1 MSYSHIFMLMDYDI
15 VKGLILE
22 GINLQ
27 LTFIWTYNDLF
38 IMFLSTALAYRFR
51 QITTKIQSVS
61 DAKVG
66 NEITWKKLREDYDKL
81 CRFCKA
87 LDEQISY
94 IVLLAFASD
103 LFFILVQLCSSLKR
117 MRNNWER
124 FYFYWSFGLLILRTV
139 CLCLIGA
146 KVNDESIKPLPILNS
161 VPSDIYNIEIQRLI
175 QQIASTPVAITG
187 KNIFSITKGLILS
200 IAGAIVTY
208 ELVLVQFNGN
218 ALNGAPESTGRCPDY
233 VYHSPTTMKIEPL
246 DKTSKME
253 KPMTP
258 VNRESATLPKV
269 KTSLENHN
277 SHKSFSKMLILAQVF
292 GFLPAQGILGPDFRS
307 LHFTW
312 KSARVGYTVL
322 TILGATF
329 ISGMQLYK
337 IFAKGLDLMEANRFF
352 FNFSGVIAGCL
363 FLNLARNW
371 PVLMKDWGTVEL
383 SITALAC
390 RFSQITA
397 RIQSVADAK
406 IDTEIIWKNL
416 REDYNRLCRL
426 CRRVDEVISYIVL
439 LTFASDLFF
448 ILVQLF
454 NSLKQMRNDLERLYF
469 YWSFGLL
476 ILRTVCLCLFGA
488 KVNDESTKPI
498 LILNSVPSNVYNL
511 EIQRFI
517 QQIGTSEVAITG
529 KNFFS
534 ITRGLILSIAGAIV
548 TYELVLIQF
557 NDSLLTST
565 PEDTGSCPVYV

>member
-1 MSYSHIFMLMDYDI
+1 LEKYNSHTSFSKMLILVQTFGFFPVQGISGPDFRSLNFTWKSVRVVYAVLTILGSTFITVMQLYKIVGKGLDLREAFRFSINFSGLISGCLFLNLAKNWPVLMKNWSTVDLSMLNYGWPAVLNRKLNILVAVFMGAALIEYILGQTDKLVLSLECNNTTADAITYFFRNMSYSHIFMLMDYDI

-218 ALNGAPESTGRCPDY
+218 ALN
-233 VYHSPTTMKIEPL
+233 
-246 DKTSKME
+246 
-253 KPMTP
+253 
-258 VNRESATLPKV
+258 
-269 KTSLENHN
+269 
-277 SHKSFSKMLILAQVF
+277 
-292 GFLPAQGILGPDFRS
+292 
-307 LHFTW
+307 
-312 KSARVGYTVL
+312 
-322 TILGATF
+322 
-329 ISGMQLYK
+329 
-337 IFAKGLDLMEANRFF
+337 DLMEANRFF

-383 SITALAC
+383 SMLSYGWPAGLNRKLNILLVVFVTMALILSLEC
-390 RFSQITA
+390 NNST
-397 RIQSVADAK
+397 ADAFTYFFGNMSYSH
-406 IDTEIIWKNL
+406 IFTL
-416 REDYNRLCRL
+416 LDY
-426 CRRVDEVISYIVL
+426 D
-439 LTFASDLFF
+439 
-448 ILVQLF
+448 
-454 NSLKQMRNDLERLYF
+454 
-469 YWSFGLL
+469 
-476 ILRTVCLCLFGA
+476 
-488 KVNDESTKPI
+488 
-498 LILNSVPSNVYNL
+498 
-511 EIQRFI
+511 IQRFI